1 MRPLAKVLL
10 TLLIGLVL
18 VLALSSA
25 SQTTDIDANDCK
37 VCHTASGLS
46 IHHNMPGYSSLGC
59 IGGYCH
65 PYTYDLDNNNCLYP
79 DAGCHAAK
87 VE

>member
-18 VLALSSA
+18 VLALSSP
-25 SQTTDIDANDCK
+25 SQTTDIDHTDCK
-37 VCHTASGLS
+37 VCHTSSAYS
-46 IHHNMPGYSSLGC
+46 IHHATIFYSSMC
-59 IGGYCH
+59 CSMCH
-65 PYTYDLDNNNCLYP
+65 GPYSIPNDDCLYS
-79 DAGCHAAK
+79 GCHVAQ

>member
-1 MRPLAKVLL
+1 MRLLAKVLL

-18 VLALSSA
+18 VLALSSP
-25 SQTTDIDANDCK
+25 SQTTDIDKNDCK
-37 VCHTASGLS
+37 VCHTSSGMS
-46 IHHNMPGYSSLGC
+46 IHHGMPSYNTFGC

-65 PYTYDLDNNNCLYP
+65 PVTYDLGNDNCLYP